1 MHKKAIIRWL
11 VFLPIILLFF
21 QIKVSAQEASA
32 EYITSV
38 APAKME
44 SGEAVKDGVQNLFFK
59 DNTLYVIDVWSGL
72 QIIDVVNPK
81 KPKVIATFKTDHRAK
96 NVFVEEQYAYFAN
109 EIAGVTVLD
118 VSNLSSIRPYAQFK
132 TKGDAYY
139 VVAKFP
145 YVYVAEEEKGVN
157 IYDITDGANPKWVGG
172 YDTPGWAWGLA
183 LDGNLLYVADKSKG
197 MVILD
202 VSDPS
207 APKKAG
213 GYPNMKNTKTIQ
225 IEDTL
230 AYVADGPD
238 GLWILNIRDPQKPT
252 VVSKFNV
259 EGYAYSAF
267 KSGNTV
273 FVSNESGQRLEMVN
287 IRDIKHPRKEADYQ
301 AGANVYASWKNDVI
315 LYVAAD
321 KEMQILKY
329 NRAPVIEPIANQQVD
344 EMQQLT
350 VVPDAYDPD
359 KNPIY
364 FSVKNLPEGAEFD
377 TLTGTLTWTPNYE
390 QSGLYP
396 EITIIVT
403 ERTSSSLSSRTQF
416 DIDVKHVNRN
426 PSLPEME
433 DYTIKENEE
442 ITIVVPEGSDPDIED
457 KGRLTYSCDDLPEGA
472 AFDSTTS
479 TFTWTPNY
487 DQSGVYTIPFSV
499 HDGAG
504 GIATQTSTVTV
515 LHVDRKPV
523 LEAVPPQTVDENQQL
538 TIQLKGSD
546 PDKEDQDKLSY
557 KAENLPEGAVFDAEK
572 ALFTWTPTYDQSGE
586 YKNILFIFTAG
597 ALSDSAFVDI
607 TVNHVNRPP
616 VLNDIAAK
624 TVDESKQLHF
634 AVSGSDPDVED
645 EGKLVYSAENLPEGA
660 KFNPDSLTFTWTPTY
675 DQAGSYQVTF
685 KVQDAEGSSA
695 SKTVNITVNNVN
707 RAPTLAD
714 IEPQTV
720 DENKALTVTLKGE
733 DPDKEDADKLQYSAD
748 KLPQGAS
755 LNGNVFTWTPTY
767 DQSGEYTINFTV
779 SDGEFKET
787 KEMKITVNHVNR
799 PPKIA
804 DISAQKVKENSE
816 LTFKVS
822 GSDEDKEDEGKL
834 QLSASNLPEGA
845 SFDAASGKFSWKPGY
860 NQAGSYTVKF
870 TATDPQGLTAD
881 KEVTITVEDVNR
893 KPAIDNISPLT
904 TEEGSS
910 VSFTATAKDED
921 KEDSNKLKF
930 SSSNLP
936 AGAKLDASTGK
947 FTWTPSVGQAGSYSV
962 KIKVSDGK
970 DSAETTAKIKVTA
983 KPQPPADQGTNNGQ

>member
-1 MHKKAIIRWL
+1 M
-11 VFLPIILLFF
+11 
-21 QIKVSAQEASA
+21 
-32 EYITSV
+32 
-38 APAKME
+38 
-44 SGEAVKDGVQNLFFK
+44 
-59 DNTLYVIDVWSGL
+59 
-72 QIIDVVNPK
+72 
-81 KPKVIATFKTDHRAK
+81 
-96 NVFVEEQYAYFAN
+96 
-109 EIAGVTVLD
+109 
-118 VSNLSSIRPYAQFK
+118 
-132 TKGDAYY
+132 
-139 VVAKFP
+139 
-145 YVYVAEEEKGVN
+145 
-157 IYDITDGANPKWVGG
+157 GG

-238 GLWILNIRDPQKPT
+238 RLWILNIRDPQKPT

-403 ERTSSSLSSRTQF
+403 ERTSSSLSSQTQF

-472 AFDSTTS
+472 VFDSTTS

-546 PDKEDQDKLSY
+546 PDKEDQDKLIEIQEAY
-557 KAENLPEGAVFDAEK
+557 EV
-572 ALFTWTPTYDQSGE
+572 
-586 YKNILFIFTAG
+586 
-597 ALSDSAFVDI
+597 LSDKKK
-607 TVNHVNRPP
+607 RE
-616 VLNDIAAK
+616 K
-624 TVDESKQLHF
+624 
-634 AVSGSDPDVED
+634 
-645 EGKLVYSAENLPEGA
+645 Y
-660 KFNPDSLTFTWTPTY
+660 
-675 DQAGSYQVTF
+675 
-685 KVQDAEGSSA
+685 
-695 SKTVNITVNNVN
+695 
-707 RAPTLAD
+707 
-714 IEPQTV
+714 
-720 DENKALTVTLKGE
+720 
-733 DPDKEDADKLQYSAD
+733 DKELKKIEKERRIEY
-748 KLPQGAS
+748 PQ
-755 LNGNVFTWTPTY
+755 
-767 DQSGEYTINFTV
+767 
-779 SDGEFKET
+779 EFYFE
-787 KEMKITVNHVNR
+787 IV
-799 PPKIA
+799 
-804 DISAQKVKENSE
+804 
-816 LTFKVS
+816 
-822 GSDEDKEDEGKL
+822 
-834 QLSASNLPEGA
+834 
-845 SFDAASGKFSWKPGY
+845 
-860 NQAGSYTVKF
+860 
-870 TATDPQGLTAD
+870 
-881 KEVTITVEDVNR
+881 
-893 KPAIDNISPLT
+893 ISPL
-904 TEEGSS
+904 EARYGKRINIEIPIMKRCPRCLGEVDPFCPICNGEGFLWDYYYKSLILPCGIRNGATIRFSLKDAGIDVWINLRVFISS
-910 VSFTATAKDED
+910 F
-921 KEDSNKLKF
+921 F
-930 SSSNLP
+930 
-936 AGAKLDASTGK
+936 
-947 FTWTPSVGQAGSYSV
+947 
-962 KIKVSDGK
+962 I
-970 DSAETTAKIKVTA
+970 
-983 KPQPPADQGTNNGQ
+983 